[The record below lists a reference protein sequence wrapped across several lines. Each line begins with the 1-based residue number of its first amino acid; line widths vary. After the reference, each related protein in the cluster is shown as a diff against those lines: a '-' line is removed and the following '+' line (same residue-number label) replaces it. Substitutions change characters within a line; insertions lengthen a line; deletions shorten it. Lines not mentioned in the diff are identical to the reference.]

1 MTNHWPSRQNQLRTV
16 TLRSRERKE
25 KENRRRNKRTDCVIL
40 FWLFQNRRQQ
50 PRRKRLLALRLLLV
64 QQSCFPY
71 LSVVGLKQA
80 AVTRRSAISMQIN
93 RRRPARPPLCRRRR
107 CFAFL
112 YIAYTHP
119 IHRKKRTHWHCS
131 LADTLKKLSST
142 KTKEKQ
148 QTDRSLKGIS
158 SFCCLDEPNKTKSC
172 GTHQSQQNYL
182 RFEQDPKQR
191 TEIKM

>member
-1 MTNHWPSRQNQLRTV
+1 MRHS
-16 TLRSRERKE
+16 
-25 KENRRRNKRTDCVIL
+25 
-40 FWLFQNRRQQ
+40 FWLFQNRRRQQ

-93 RRRPARPPLCRRRR
+93 RRRPARARHCADDDVVSH
-107 CFAFL
+107 FF
-112 YIAYTHP
+112 IAYTHP

-148 QTDRSLKGIS
+148 QTAAKEFLLSAVWMSQIRRNPAALTSL
-158 SFCCLDEPNKTKSC
+158 NKT
-172 GTHQSQQNYL
+172 T
-182 RFEQDPKQR
+182 
-191 TEIKM
+191 